1 MFCMAKPRLGSGEK
15 SQVSRPLDLANQPP
29 LVSRRGTGNPPRQD
43 LAVVGHEALE
53 NLRMLVIDGQI
64 LRLDLVYFLA
74 KVGSSTT
81 TAARAATALTTTTV
95 STTITA
101 AITVAFL
108 ASS

>member
-1 MFCMAKPRLGSGEK
+1 
-15 SQVSRPLDLANQPP
+15 
-29 LVSRRGTGNPPRQD
+29 
-43 LAVVGHEALE
+43 
-53 NLRMLVIDGQI
+53 MLVIDGQI